1 MKQLGSYPSKDSW
14 VDSQQMAVFTSVSD
28 DDAKCL
34 LASYQV
40 GDFVALKGISA
51 GIENTN
57 YFLNTSQGDY
67 VLTLFE
73 VLTHQQLPFY
83 VELMH
88 WLAQKGLPTPLPQT
102 RLDQTRISTLHQ
114 KPTIIVS
121 KLPGQ
126 WVSDPSLVHC
136 ELAAQTMA
144 RLHLAAQDFPIKQ
157 PNLRGID
164 WWQNTATLVT
174 EFLSDQ
180 QRDLL
185 MTVLNQQV
193 ALKNTGRLDK
203 LPSGPAHCDYFRD
216 NVLFAGTLDQPVMG
230 GVIDFYFAG
239 CDLWLFDIAVAVNDW
254 CIDRSSGQLLAD
266 KTLAWLR
273 SYHAIR
279 PLTHEELEL
288 WPQMLQAAA
297 LRFWISRLFDFYRP
311 RPAETLKPHD
321 PTHFERILRMRIN
334 ERPPTIWQE
343 EQCKP

>member
-1 MKQLGSYPSKDSW
+1 
-14 VDSQQMAVFTSVSD
+14 MAVFTSVSD
-28 DDAKCL
+28 DDAKRL
-34 LASYQV
+34 LANYQV
-40 GDFVALKGISA
+40 GDLVALNGIPA

-57 YFLNTSQGDY
+57 YFLSTTQGEY

-102 RLDQTRISTLHQ
+102 RLDQTRISALHE
-114 KPTIIVS
+114 KPSIIVT

-126 WVSDPSLVHC
+126 WVSDPSPAHC

-157 PNLRGID
+157 PNLRGLD
-164 WWQNTATLVT
+164 WLQKTAPLVT
-174 EFLSDQ
+174 EFISSQQSDLLITALDQ
-180 QRDLL
+180 QVTLRGS
-185 MTVLNQQV
+185 
-193 ALKNTGRLDK
+193 GRLEN
-203 LPSGPAHCDYFRD
+203 LPKGPAHCDYFRD
-216 NVLFAGTLDQPVMG
+216 NVLFAGTPDNPVMG

-239 CDLWLFDIAVAVNDW
+239 CDYWLFDIAVAVNDW
-254 CIDRSSGQLLAD
+254 CIDRSTGQLLTD

-273 SYHAIR
+273 SYHDIR
-279 PLTHEELEL
+279 PLTQGELEL

-321 PTHFERILRMRIN
+321 PTHFERILRTRFS
-334 ERPPTIWQE
+334 ETPPTIWQE
-343 EQCKP
+343 Q

>member
-1 MKQLGSYPSKDSW
+1 
-14 VDSQQMAVFTSVSD
+14 MAVFTSVSD
-28 DDAKCL
+28 DDAKRL
-34 LASYQV
+34 LANYQV
-40 GDFVALKGISA
+40 GDFVALNGISA

-57 YFLNTSQGDY
+57 YFLSTTQGEY

-88 WLAQKGLPTPLPQT
+88 WLAQKGLPTPQPQT
-102 RLDQTRISTLHQ
+102 RLDQTRISALHE
-114 KPTIIVS
+114 KPSIIVT

-126 WVSDPSLVHC
+126 WVSDPSLAHC

-157 PNLRGID
+157 PNLRGLD
-164 WWQNTATLVT
+164 WLQKTAPLVT
-174 EFLSDQ
+174 EFISSQ
-180 QRDLL
+180 QSDLL
-185 MTVLNQQV
+185 ITALDQQV
-193 ALKNTGRLDK
+193 ALRGSGRLEN
-203 LPSGPAHCDYFRD
+203 LPKGPAHCDYFRD
-216 NVLFAGTLDQPVMG
+216 NVLFAGTPDKPVMG

-239 CDLWLFDIAVAVNDW
+239 CDYWLFDIAVAVNDW
-254 CIDRSSGQLLAD
+254 CIDRSTGQLLTD

-273 SYHAIR
+273 SYHDIR
-279 PLTHEELEL
+279 PLTQEELEL

-321 PTHFERILRMRIN
+321 PTHFERILRTRFS
-334 ERPPTIWQE
+334 ETPPTIWQE
-343 EQCKP
+343 Q